1 MQKRT
6 AYFESGDKFEKIIG
20 YFMKDPFNATALKSP
35 TLLIG
40 YLKPFLLMT
49 TDSVQNTYP

>member
-1 MQKRT
+1 
-6 AYFESGDKFEKIIG
+6 
-20 YFMKDPFNATALKSP
+20 MKDPFNATALKSP

>member
-1 MQKRT
+1 L
-6 AYFESGDKFEKIIG
+6 
-20 YFMKDPFNATALKSP
+20 KDPFNATALKSP

-49 TDSVQNTYP
+49 TDILYKTHRYRLVKEYKHK